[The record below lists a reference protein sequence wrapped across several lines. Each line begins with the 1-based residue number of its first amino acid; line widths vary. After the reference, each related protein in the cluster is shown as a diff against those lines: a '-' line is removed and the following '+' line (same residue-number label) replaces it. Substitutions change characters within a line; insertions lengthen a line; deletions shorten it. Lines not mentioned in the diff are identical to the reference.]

1 MMMKTDANFNFYI
14 THGMLI
20 YELAKL
26 KNKSYSD
33 IFSIVGPRSIFN
45 EIVQGKRLLNSQ
57 QIAKICHLFEVDES
71 IFNSEQ
77 AAVIEKNHPNS
88 MSSFDQEEK
97 LPFDQNLM
105 RSNYEEMENIQKP
118 DFAFSNDQ
126 EDVNF
131 NEKW

>member
-1 MMMKTDANFNFYI
+1 
-14 THGMLI
+14 MLI

-57 QIAKICHLFEVDES
+57 QIKRICQLFEVDES
-71 IFNSEQ
+71 IFNTERDTL
-77 AAVIEKNHPNS
+77 EKNHHSVMNES
-88 MSSFDQEEK
+88 YQEESTQ
-97 LPFDQNLM
+97 FDQNVM
-105 RSNYEEMENIQKP
+105 QSNYDEDEIIHKP
-118 DFAFSNDQ
+118 DFGFSNEQ
-126 EDVNF
+126 EDANF

>member
-1 MMMKTDANFNFYI
+1 MIKKTDANFNFYI

-33 IFSIVGPRSIFN
+33 IFSIVGPRSVFN

-57 QIAKICHLFEVDES
+57 QIKRICQLFEVDES
-71 IFNSEQ
+71 IFNTERD
-77 AAVIEKNHPNS
+77 ILEKNHHSAMNES
-88 MSSFDQEEK
+88 CQEESTQ
-97 LPFDQNLM
+97 FDHNLM
-105 RSNYEEMENIQKP
+105 KSNYDEDESIHKP
-118 DFAFSNDQ
+118 DFAFSNEQ